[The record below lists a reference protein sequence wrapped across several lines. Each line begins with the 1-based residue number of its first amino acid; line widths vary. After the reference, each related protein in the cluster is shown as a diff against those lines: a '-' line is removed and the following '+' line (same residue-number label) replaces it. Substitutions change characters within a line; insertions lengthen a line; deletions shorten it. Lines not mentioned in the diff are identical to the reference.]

1 MSKSNLRREYEARM
15 GTVDGNLHLFNEAG
29 TVVYRE
35 EPEGFW
41 ILHKFN
47 DEGKV
52 VYYENSLGSWAK
64 YEHNDE
70 GKQVYYENAH
80 GTVTDNRPSKLKIL
94 TDENGTQYQLVEI
107 TK

>member
-1 MSKSNLRREYEARM
+1 MSKSKLRKEYEARM
-15 GTVDGNLHLFNEAG
+15 GTVDGNLQLFNEAG

-52 VYYENSLGSWAK
+52 GYYENSLGSWAK

-70 GKQVYYENAH
+70 GKVVYYENSE
-80 GTVTDNRPSKLKIL
+80 GMVIDNRPPKAKIV
-94 TDENGTQYQLVEI
+94 TDQDGKHYELLEVIG
-107 TK
+107 